1 MKGPGP
7 FYTLGAG
14 VVIAVAL
21 GVASAQAAPTVQ
33 QTEAVAAPA
42 AEATSQAVPEASA
55 APEPAATAEAGGVKA
70 AEAADPTPKKADYAG
85 VVQGNGGLVAL
96 SIRNGK
102 AIAYFCDGRNEVWL
116 KGTAEHGTVVLE
128 GKKSLI
134 TAALGG
140 GKAQGRL
147 EFRGARWRF
156 VAPVAKKP
164 SGLYRAS
171 AVVRGAR
178 IDGGWIVLA
187 DGRQVGMVNFAG
199 SSESAPAIDPGAPV
213 TIYGTRLVPQEVD
226 SFIDTWTPEVAS

>member
-1 MKGPGP
+1 MKRLGP

-14 VVIAVAL
+14 AALAVAL
-21 GVASAQAAPTVQ
+21 GIASAQAAP
-33 QTEAVAAPA
+33 AVERPTAAATAPA
-42 AEATSQAVPEASA
+42 VEVTTQA
-55 APEPAATAEAGGVKA
+55 EPAASASPEPTAA
-70 AEAADPTPKKADYAG
+70 AEAARTPRKADYAG
-85 VVQGNGGLVAL
+85 VVQGNGGLVAI
-96 SIRNGK
+96 SIRNDK

-116 KGTAEHGTVVLE
+116 KGAPQPDGTVVLE

-147 EFRGARWRF
+147 EFRGAQWRF

-199 SSESAPAIDPGAPV
+199 SSEAAPAIDPGAPI
-213 TIYGTRLVPQEVD
+213 TIYGTRLVPQDVD
-226 SFIDTWTPEVAS
+226 SFIDTWTPEAES

>member
-1 MKGPGP
+1 MKGLGP
-7 FYTLGAG
+7 FHTLGAG
-14 VVIAVAL
+14 AVIAVAL
-21 GVASAQAAPTVQ
+21 GVASAHAAPTVQ
-33 QTEAVAAPA
+33 QAEPVAAAPA
-42 AEATSQAVPEASA
+42 AEATGQAVPGASA
-55 APEPAATAEAGGVKA
+55 APEPTADAAGAKA
-70 AEAADPTPKKADYAG
+70 AEAAGPTPGKADYAG
-85 VVQGNGGLVAL
+85 VVQGNGGLVAI
-96 SIRNGK
+96 SIRDGK

-128 GKKSLI
+128 GRRSLI

-164 SGLYRAS
+164 SGLYRAG

-199 SSESAPAIDPGAPV
+199 SSEPAPAIDPGAPV